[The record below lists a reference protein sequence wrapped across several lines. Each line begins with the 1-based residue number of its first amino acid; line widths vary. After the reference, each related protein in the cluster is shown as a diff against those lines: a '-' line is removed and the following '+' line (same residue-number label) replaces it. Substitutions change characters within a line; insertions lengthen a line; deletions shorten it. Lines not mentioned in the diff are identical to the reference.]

1 MQGLD
6 SFLLEYYLFIQTEA
20 PLSSTGM
27 LCLCEET
34 RVGMVDRQP
43 HVHLSIAKFLL
54 TSQAADASLLLGT
67 GDSKTFT
74 FTTKRND
81 VHEG

>member
-1 MQGLD
+1 MQGFY
-6 SFLLEYYLFIQTEA
+6 SFLLAYYLFIQTET

-27 LCLCEET
+27 LWLCEET

-43 HVHLSIAKFLL
+43 HLHLSVAKFTL
-54 TSQAADASLLLGT
+54 TSQAADASLLLGI

-74 FTTKRND
+74 FTTKRNG
-81 VHEG
+81 VHKG